1 MNVKDV
7 LKQLLVVLILAGTA
21 KVMTGVER
29 QPNSGNVVAKILY
42 RVGIFA
48 QATDL
53 TLQADAN
60 TSRIPN
66 FSQLLKM
73 FNFLVERATMLSA
86 GDRQRYDFGSFRK
99 IANFFESLVIY
110 ITSRID
116 LDIVTTDIKTVRVA
130 DDSEHLVE
138 LLDDASRRYLIG
150 TIIEFDFDRS
160 EL

>member
-1 MNVKDV
+1 LLITGILELRDQTTIVDLTLPYTHLQFVFFRIPKMNVKDV
-7 LKQLLVVLILAGTA
+7 LEQLLVVLILAGTA

-29 QPNSGNVVAKILY
+29 QPNARNVVAKILD
-42 RVGIFA
+42 RIGIFA

-66 FSQLLKM
+66 LSQLLKM

-99 IANFFESLVIY
+99 IANFSN
-110 ITSRID
+110 
-116 LDIVTTDIKTVRVA
+116 
-130 DDSEHLVE
+130 
-138 LLDDASRRYLIG
+138 
-150 TIIEFDFDRS
+150 RS
-160 EL
+160 